1 MTDKLNIFGT
11 EYSLNKE
18 QLDPYGTEF
27 DNGLTSVRNEQ
38 LYNQLQQEFDVNQ
51 EGGFK
56 PFVTPTITTAAP
68 IQSVARVQNNY
79 DQGFWA
85 DVDDELGLWWHG
97 LALDDN
103 EFTNEY
109 LFGQKQWWQQPPD
122 KTFNPYKEDQGY
134 EKYRHLWKDV
144 RTREHFEFLKSKIDE
159 HLAARSRLD
168 MTERQFGPAIVA
180 GFTDPINF
188 IALPVTKGLS
198 LAKRF
203 IKGGTVVSGAV
214 AGTELVR
221 RPLDPTAS
229 EGETAFYIG
238 SSFLLGG
245 GITAAINRGSYRGT
259 IKEIEQS
266 KVLDDISTPEVA
278 SSKIHM
284 AETRERGQ
292 ATFDPEIDGNG
303 LIFNPKDYEPN
314 IQLEETNL
322 TQRLSRYKAP
332 KDIDTTIELKNTF
345 EEMYDVFKD
354 TNIGLKEKTHFALGE
369 RVPKSKQVF
378 QAISTK
384 PDRIAA
390 GLKTIKG
397 IDAFIKK
404 LKEKN
409 LIKPVTEFFRNEFK
423 QANITTFDLKKL
435 NLRDRGA
442 LSNYKRIIKEL
453 TSDLTKLR
461 TQLDNLDSPQKLRKL
476 QSLDDAMALTPQ
488 ARYMNKLIDSMKS
501 DASPENFAKQFDLI
515 ERIKAVVVP
524 AIRNKDKEL
533 ETYLALQNKLQSKVK
548 VIQTP
553 TLKQILINVFKGK
566 PSNIQDI
573 HTKLLKEV
581 AHHEKRSQTKQG
593 TTARYIKYNPET
605 KVMLQDTAELQKL
618 YMSGKY
624 VKSPKGVEDLS
635 PSDFP
640 KFVDY
645 LEFRQLKEINRTTRM
660 IKDKLLAVTRIN
672 VVTKSKKRS
681 DGTSVNAWFD
691 GEKININKEAILK
704 SFPDKPWTKPK
715 VKGVDA
721 LPENQFETPNEWYEF
736 VLKHEQMHTLH
747 KRKKGESTPDLENRI
762 NQLALREP
770 DPLYQTSSQ
779 YENAL
784 NKKTIEELN
793 AKKNADY
800 TEDIPFWVRQVSQF
814 QSDYG
819 FVMNLKD
826 KLPNIQS
833 MPLIGSIMSRL
844 SGSMGVP
851 TQMQRYGIVAPPSAL
866 AKMNTEFAYKYRE
879 MIETIDEA
887 FVRINGS
894 DKKPS
899 DFVGLNLTKVAIQSK
914 LLFRKGKNKFAEKTG
929 INKIGDTELNKDA
942 NLFTEEMVNEAIG
955 RAVISKEY
963 RKGIP
968 DELRGAVD
976 AVISYNKYIDDIF
989 KRNNMYVSDKGYISV
1004 IEMKKKR
1011 LAEISKII
1019 TGNNLR
1025 KDKISPE
1032 GIENLQAIKS
1042 KLQAQTEQ
1050 LPKLQKQYKE
1060 NQERKAKLFKAQKDN
1075 GVYADKED
1083 YFYRVWRL
1091 DRVIER
1097 GDELKKI
1104 LFDHYSNQKLLEIEI
1119 PVVGGKKGE
1128 TTNKLVDTK
1137 GYTGIYYYP
1146 KEYKKGVKPEKV
1158 FVSAKDPRFTQEGAK
1173 ETFDQFVE
1181 SLKEQGYKP
1190 RKVTKPSG
1198 KQIISDAVEKQYQ
1211 AIIREANKQDTMN
1224 VGGFGIDNLGKY
1236 VSGRTTLMSRQIDIP
1251 NEKILDFIQ
1260 LDAKAVMNNYRYKV
1274 SPAAAI
1280 GDTFGDHHLDD
1291 ALTVLEVEMSA
1302 KDLGKNMTKQDLDDI
1317 ITSIADT
1324 KDKMLGMYNL
1334 QDATS
1339 LGKKVANFFK
1349 DWASLAY
1356 MGKVLI
1362 SALPDQGKMIMSQG
1376 LTRTMKK
1383 GYGQWFR
1390 DVEQHAKAVN
1400 YARKHGIAADVA
1412 LGNTRRRLIEET
1424 GAAVYEGGETMLG
1437 KLGNFIAEKF
1447 NNWQG
1452 PWYLLNGLTLWTA
1465 YFKEMTGILASD
1477 NFLRLSIKAANGK
1490 ATQKELE
1497 VLYRAN
1503 IDLETAKIIAKAPIE
1518 TTGTTTDVKLGAV
1531 TKTVDDDDILY
1542 MANTDEWVGPGQ
1554 EGAAQRLRQAVWAE
1568 TNRSIVTPD
1577 VSDTPGVMSGSMRI
1591 RDPEMRKSLEGD
1603 LGEFLG
1609 YKADERG
1616 GKIHNAFLSMPFQF
1630 FSWGVAA
1637 NRKVVMSGLSGRE
1650 ADYMNGVIAMVGLG
1664 YMADYLKNPRYHE
1677 YKTTTEKIV
1686 RAVELSGVGGMIT
1699 DMNFLTEQVS
1709 GGLFNFPVGLRPMLG
1724 IQPRFGQ
1731 PKAHDALGE
1740 FVGAGPSIPLDLLY
1754 HFTSDD
1760 VTYEDTR
1767 NITRRVLPGSQLI
1780 WTDSL
1785 FKKMYNSTYD
1795 TFFMK

>member
-1 MTDKLNIFGT
+1 MTNKLNIFGT
-11 EYSLNKE
+11 EYSLTKE
-18 QLDPYGTEF
+18 QLDPYGHQF
-27 DNGLTSVRNEQ
+27 NNGLNNVRNEQ
-38 LYNQLQQEFDVNQ
+38 LYEQLEKEFDVNQ
-51 EGGFK
+51 EDEFK
-56 PFVTPTITTAAP
+56 PFITSTNTTASP
-68 IQSVARVQNNY
+68 IQSVSRVQNNY
-79 DQGFWA
+79 DQGFWS
-85 DVDDELGLWWHG
+85 DVGDELGLWWHG
-97 LALDDN
+97 LALDEN
-103 EFTNEY
+103 EFTNAY
-109 LFGQKQWWQQPPD
+109 LLGQQQWWQKPPD

-134 EKYRHLWKDV
+134 EKYRHLFKDV
-144 RTREHFEFLKSKIDE
+144 RSREHFEFLKSKIDE

-168 MTERQFGPAIVA
+168 MTERQYGPAILA

-188 IALPVTKGLS
+188 IALPVTRGLS
-198 LAKRF
+198 LGKRF

-221 RPLDPTAS
+221 RPLDPTAT

-238 SSFLLGG
+238 SSFLMGG
-245 GITAAINRGSYRGT
+245 GLTAALNRGSYRGAV
-259 IKEIEQS
+259 KEIEKS

-278 SSKIHM
+278 SNKIHM
-284 AETRERGQ
+284 TETRERGQ
-292 ATFDPEIDGNG
+292 ATFDPEIDSDG

-314 IQLEETNL
+314 IQLEETNMS
-322 TQRLSRYKAP
+322 QRLKKYTAP
-332 KDIDTTIELKNTF
+332 DDIEDKITLKNTF

-354 TNIGLKEKTHFALGE
+354 TNIGLKEKTHYALGE
-369 RVPKSKQVF
+369 RVPKAKQVYT
-378 QAISTK
+378 AIGSK

-390 GLKTIKG
+390 GMKTPQG

-409 LIKPVTEFFRNEFK
+409 LIAYATKFFKKEFN
-423 QANITTFDLKKL
+423 QANITVDNLKDLS
-435 NLRDRGA
+435 LRDRGA
-442 LSNYKRIIKEL
+442 NTNYKTLIKQKTSEVNKLKKQLSNI
-453 TSDLTKLR
+453 
-461 TQLDNLDSPQKLRKL
+461 DNPEKLRKL
-476 QSLDDAMALTPQ
+476 QSLEDAMELLPQ
-488 ARYMNKLIDSMKS
+488 ARYMGKLIDSMKS
-501 DASPENFAKQFDLI
+501 SPTPENFAKQKDLI
-515 ERIKAVVVP
+515 LQIKNAIASKVDNLNNELRI
-524 AIRNKDKEL
+524 L
-533 ETYLALQNKLQSKVK
+533 TGLQNKLLNKVRVK
-548 VIQTP
+548 TSP
-553 TLKQILINVFKGK
+553 SLKQILNNVFKNK
-566 PSNIQDI
+566 STNVQDVNM
-573 HTKLLKEV
+573 KLLKEV
-581 AHHEKRSQTKQG
+581 AEHEKKSQTKQG
-593 TTARYIKYNPET
+593 TTARFVKYSPKT
-605 KVMLQDTAELQKL
+605 KVMLQDTVELKKL
-618 YMSGKY
+618 YIKGDHL
-624 VKSPKGVEDLS
+624 KSPKGVENLS
-635 PSDFP
+635 AADFP

-645 LEFRQLKEINRTTRM
+645 LEFRQLKEINKKTRM
-660 IKDKLLAVTRIN
+660 T
-672 VVTKSKKRS
+672 
-681 DGTSVNAWFD
+681 
-691 GEKININKEAILK
+691 
-704 SFPDKPWTKPK
+704 
-715 VKGVDA
+715 DA
-721 LPENQFETPNEWYEF
+721 DENT
-736 VLKHEQMHTLH
+736 
-747 KRKKGESTPDLENRI
+747 
-762 NQLALREP
+762 
-770 DPLYQTSSQ
+770 
-779 YENAL
+779 L
-784 NKKTIEELN
+784 NKKTLEELN

-800 TEDIPFWVRQVSQF
+800 TEDIPFWTRQVSQF

-833 MPLIGSIMSRL
+833 MPLIGSVMSRL
-844 SGSMGVP
+844 SGSMSVP

-866 AKMNTEFAYKYRE
+866 AKMNSEYAYKYRE
-879 MIETIDEA
+879 MIEAIDEA

-894 DKKPS
+894 DKQPS
-899 DFVGLNLTKVAIQSK
+899 DFVGLNLTKIAIK
-914 LLFRKGKNKFAEKTG
+914 TKTAFRKTKNKFAETTG
-929 INKIGDTELNKDA
+929 INKIGDTELDKPA

-955 RAVISKEY
+955 RGVISKEY
-963 RKGIP
+963 RKNMP

-976 AVISYNKYIDDIF
+976 AVIDYNKFIDDIF
-989 KRNNMYVSDKGYISV
+989 KRNKMYVSQKGYEDTIK
-1004 IEMKKKR
+1004 MKKKR
-1011 LAEISKII
+1011 LDEVSKII

-1032 GIENLQAIKS
+1032 GIKNLQAIKS
-1042 KLQAQTEQ
+1042 KLQAQTVD
-1050 LPKLQKQYKE
+1050 LPKLEKRYKDA
-1060 NQERKAKLFKAQKDN
+1060 QERKDKLFKAQKDN
-1075 GVYADKED
+1075 GVYIDKED

-1097 GDELKKI
+1097 ENELKKI
-1104 LFDHYSNQKLLEIEI
+1104 LYDHYANQKLLDIEI
-1119 PVVGGKKGE
+1119 PLAGGKKGE
-1128 TTNKLVDTK
+1128 TTNKLVDTQ

-1146 KEYKKGVKPEKV
+1146 KEYKKGVKPEKT
-1158 FVSAKDPRFTQEGAK
+1158 FVSAKDPRFTKEGAE

-1181 SLKEQGYKP
+1181 SLKEQGFKP
-1190 RKVTKPSG
+1190 RRVSKPSG
-1198 KQIISDAVEKQYQ
+1198 KAIISDAVEKQYQ
-1211 AIIREANKQDTMN
+1211 SIIKEANKQDTMN
-1224 VGGFGIDNLGKY
+1224 VGGFGIDNFGKY
-1236 VSGRTTLMSRQIDIP
+1236 VAGRTTLMSRQIDIP

-1291 ALTVLEVEMSA
+1291 ALTVLEIEMSV
-1302 KDLGKNMTKQDLDDI
+1302 KDLGKNMTKQDVDDV

-1339 LGKKVANFFK
+1339 VGKKVANFFK

-1376 LTRTMKK
+1376 FTRTMKK

-1390 DVEQHAKAVN
+1390 DVEQHAKAVK

-1424 GAAVYEGGETMLG
+1424 GPAVYEGGETMIG
-1437 KLGNFIAEKF
+1437 KLGNSIAEKF

-1477 NFLRLSIKAANGK
+1477 NFLRLSIKAAKGT
-1490 ATQKELE
+1490 ATEKELQ

-1518 TTGTTTDVKLGAV
+1518 TTGTTADVKLGSV

-1542 MANTDEWVGPGQ
+1542 MANTDEWVGLGQ

-1603 LGEFLG
+1603 FGQSIG

-1616 GKIHNAFLSMPFQF
+1616 GKIHNAALSMPFQF

-1650 ADYMNGVIAMVGLG
+1650 ADYMLGAMTMVGLG

-1686 RAVELSGVGGMIT
+1686 RAVELSGIGGMIT

>member
-11 EYSLNKE
+11 EYSLTKE

-27 DNGLTSVRNEQ
+27 DNGLTSIRNEQ

-68 IQSVARVQNNY
+68 IQSVARVENNY

-332 KDIDTTIELKNTF
+332 KDIDTTIDLKNTF

-435 NLRDRGA
+435 SLRDRGA

-553 TLKQILINVFKGK
+553 TLKQILINAFKGK

-573 HTKLLKEV
+573 HTKLLKDV

-593 TTARYIKYNPET
+593 TTARYIKYNPKT
-605 KVMLQDTAELQKL
+605 KVMLQDTAELKKL

-635 PSDFP
+635 PADFP

-645 LEFRQLKEINRTTRM
+645 LEFRQLKEINKKTRM
-660 IKDKLLAVTRIN
+660 L
-672 VVTKSKKRS
+672 
-681 DGTSVNAWFD
+681 
-691 GEKININKEAILK
+691 
-704 SFPDKPWTKPK
+704 
-715 VKGVDA
+715 DA
-721 LPENQFETPNEWYEF
+721 DENT
-736 VLKHEQMHTLH
+736 
-747 KRKKGESTPDLENRI
+747 
-762 NQLALREP
+762 
-770 DPLYQTSSQ
+770 
-779 YENAL
+779 L

-879 MIETIDEA
+879 MIEAIDEA

-1198 KQIISDAVEKQYQ
+1198 KQIISNAVEKQYQ

-1291 ALTVLEVEMSA
+1291 ALTVLEVEMSV

-1424 GAAVYEGGETMLG
+1424 GAAVYSGGETMLG
-1437 KLGNFIAEKF
+1437 KLGNKIAEKF

-1477 NFLRLSIKAANGK
+1477 NFLRLSIKAAKGK

-1603 LGEFLG
+1603 LGQFLG